1 MSVIYLVRHG
11 QASLFSADYDLL
23 TPLGEEQAN
32 LLGASL
38 NHRKFMPS
46 AIVAGSLKRHL
57 QTKDG
62 YLAAQTFEMES
73 AVVPAWNEYD
83 HTELLVKHN
92 PVFTDFEAIGA
103 HIIKSEVPLKE
114 LQKILN
120 DAMWDW
126 IQDKHSYTKTWE
138 QFKGGV
144 WEALNELGSTLQK
157 DQDAIVFTSGGPI
170 SVVMMKLLNLDTQA
184 FFDLQ
189 QRIVNTSVTKVISSR
204 NGLSLSTFND
214 YSHLEHNKLL
224 VTYR

>member
-23 TPLGEEQAN
+23 TPLGEEQASI
-32 LLGASL
+32 LGTALS
-38 NHRKFMPS
+38 HRKFTPS
-46 AIVAGSLKRHL
+46 AVVGGSLKRHI

-62 YLAAQTFEMES
+62 YLAAQTFEMEMS
-73 AVVPAWNEYD
+73 VVPAWNEYD
-83 HTELLVKHN
+83 HQELLVKHN
-92 PVFTDFEAIGA
+92 ALFTDFEAIGA
-103 HIIKSEVPLKE
+103 HIIKSEVPIKE

-138 QFKGGV
+138 QFKAGV

-170 SVVMMKLLNLDTQA
+170 SAIMMKLLNLDTQA

-189 QRIVNTSVTKVISSR
+189 QRIVNTSLTKVISGR